1 LLVLEVEEEVGEERR
16 VGEAGGEVCYGLR
29 GDVVGFEDG
38 CDVAADGGGV
48 ELDGGASGVLQ

>member
-1 LLVLEVEEEVGEERR
+1 MLEVEEEVGEERR